1 MPNYND
7 GVTAIRIHKQD
18 LGGINSTRELLN
30 VKVLLVEHTNQ
41 TYVYEVLKV
50 LPDSD
55 SNAYY
60 FTVKPSHNL
69 APTGSANSAVTF
81 KPYVAGKFKNSN
93 FDALL
98 GNGTDVRTSGR
109 FFKVDDEASQ
119 LIPSNLD
126 GINSRSLPFA
136 DIQDSNYSS
145 KAYTNSRYDGSK
157 HTADALHSQSFD
169 TGLVPISNPQSYFS
183 YFNWLGGT
191 SPTWGNNINDR
202 VAANLK
208 YLISLDGET
217 ITPSNDAEG
226 LNLSLIEQNF
236 RTGEQATIAL
246 DSDSN
251 SKFYSLNGTW
261 DIFKSGKR
269 IEPIIYSQTQSVEND
284 QVTGYGEADRISFYS
299 SGIPNSDVASDMFFA
314 ANLLGG
320 TEIKNSTVPF
330 VVNFTDVQTGT
341 DASKQTINGDDF
353 VRLHPASADNGK
365 SFNIGIYGAI
375 SFTRFFSDYRNN
387 ITIQIQRRID
397 GGAWTTLVEEQYDI
411 QDDLGRLSLYY
422 SDTLNN
428 QGYNPTYDYRV
439 RVSAVDKHRF
449 SLAAEIDP
457 DWSWFKLAQ
466 TPTSRNTATSS
477 YWTVDAFNRNFISA
491 STGPKGLSTYYASKQ
506 NDLDDSG
513 FPNLRYPFTIEEG
526 DEIRFQASEEYAY
539 RINEVVSEQPEL
551 ILELDRIIPVGV
563 NTDMFLV
570 RRYVDDP
577 SSIILDVDKPAGGTS
592 GGILKP
598 EFMPPGAERELQK
611 VVQTLRRQNQ
621 I

>member
-18 LGGINSTRELLN
+18 LSGTNSTRELLN

-98 GNGTDVRTSGR
+98 GNGTDIRTSGR
-109 FFKVDDEASQ
+109 FYKVDNETSQ
-119 LIPSNLD
+119 LTPSNLD

-136 DIQDSNYSS
+136 DIQDSNYYS
-145 KAYTNSRYDGSK
+145 KAYINPRYNGSK

-191 SPTWGNNINDR
+191 SPTWGNNVNDR
-202 VAANLK
+202 VVANLK

-217 ITPSNDAEG
+217 ITPTNDAEG

-269 IEPIIYSQTQSVEND
+269 IEPIIYSQTQSVFNN
-284 QVTGYGEADRISFYS
+284 QVTGYGVADRLSFYS

-314 ANLLGG
+314 ANHVGG

-330 VVNFTDVQTGT
+330 VVNFTNVQSGT

-353 VRLHPASADNGK
+353 VRLDPASADNGK
-365 SFNIGIYGAI
+365 SFNIGIYASI
-375 SFTRFFSDYRNN
+375 DFIPSFTTYRNN
-387 ITIQIQRRID
+387 ITIQIQRRINS
-397 GGAWTTLVEEQYDI
+397 GAWTTLVEEQH
-411 QDDLGRLSLYY
+411 DLSTIGSVYIVDN
-422 SDTLNN
+422 DTLNN
-428 QGYNPTYDYRV
+428 QSSITTYDYRV
-439 RVSAVDKHRF
+439 RVSAVDKHPF
-449 SLAAEIDP
+449 SAAAEIDP
-457 DWSWFKLAQ
+457 DRSWFKLAQ

-477 YWTVDAFNRNFISA
+477 YWTVDGFNRNFISA
-491 STGPKGLSTYYASKQ
+491 STGGKGLSTFYASKQ
-506 NDLDDSG
+506 NDIDDSG

-551 ILELDRIIPVGV
+551 ILELDRAVPFGT

-577 SSIILDVDKPAGGTS
+577 TSIILDVDKPAGGTS

-598 EFMPPGAERELQK
+598 KFMPPGAERELQK

>member
-60 FTVKPSHNL
+60 FTVKPNHNL
-69 APTGSANSAVTF
+69 APIGSANSAVTF

-109 FFKVDDEASQ
+109 FYKVDDEASQ
-119 LIPSNLD
+119 LVPSNLD

-136 DIQDSNYSS
+136 DIQDSNYYS
-145 KAYTNSRYDGSK
+145 KAYTNPRYNGSK
-157 HTADALHSQSFD
+157 HTADGLHSQSFD

-217 ITPSNDAEG
+217 ITPTNDAEG

-269 IEPIIYSQTQSVEND
+269 IEPIIYSQTQSVENNE
-284 QVTGYGEADRISFYS
+284 VTGYGVADSLTFYS
-299 SGIPNSDVASDMFFA
+299 SGIPNSDVTSDMRFSA
-314 ANLLGG
+314 ALFRA
-320 TEIKNSTVPF
+320 TEIKDSNVPF
-330 VVNFTDVQTGT
+330 VVNFINDYSGPNAQ
-341 DASKQTINGDDF
+341 KQTVNGDDS
-353 VRLHPASADNGK
+353 VQLDPASADNGK
-365 SFNIGIYGAI
+365 SFNIAI
-375 SFTRFFSDYRNN
+375 NAAIGFLPKTTSYRNI
-387 ITIQIQRRID
+387 ITIQIQRRI
-397 GGAWTTLVEEQYDI
+397 GSGAWTTLVE
-411 QDDLGRLSLYY
+411 GAKRLSSSNLLLLEYA
-422 SDTLNN
+422 DTLNN
-428 QGYNPTYDYRV
+428 QGSNPTYDYRV
-439 RVSAVDKHRF
+439 RVSAVDKS
-449 SLAAEIDP
+449 SLAQAVEIDP
-457 DWSWFKLAQ
+457 NRSWFKLAQ
-466 TPTSRNTATSS
+466 SPTNQNTATSS
-477 YWTVDAFNRNFISA
+477 YWTVDGFNRNFISA
-491 STGPKGLSTYYASKQ
+491 STGDYGLSTFYTNKQ
-506 NDLDDSG
+506 NDIDDSG
-513 FPNLRYPFTIEEG
+513 FSNLRYPFTIEEG

-551 ILELDRIIPVGV
+551 ILKLDQAIPVGI

-570 RRYVDDP
+570 RRYIDDP